1 MSDNLRTSPPGSPRW
16 FNGFCPDSAGGRNQS
31 RLGLR
36 PDPTRS
42 GQSPNLRRC
51 APPTDEDP
59 TSAKAANPRGRMLC
73 VLFALLA
80 SAALAAESAKP
91 EKVREI
97 FVPYEDLSTLMEGN
111 SQRVFLTRQEYDDL
125 LAKAK
130 KKPPEIPAPQG
141 ALLLAAEYDG
151 TIEEGRVRLS
161 GAIDLEVLEEGL
173 HALPLDMS
181 GVGVRRA
188 AFVVPA
194 SAGSAPAG
202 ITNPSA
208 PIARDAKGQTILF
221 VEGIGRHRL
230 LLEMV
235 APLQTSAAQQSL
247 TFRLP
252 TPAAARLRLV
262 VPGNVE
268 VKSGAK
274 VVSRTLDEAAGVTRF
289 ELLLPKEQL
298 SLVMSLNNRML
309 RQQRVVVARS
319 VLVDEI
325 TSAYERLH
333 TTVSFDVLHGAADRF
348 RLALPEG
355 FEPTEVLS
363 PLLSRWA
370 VATVDN
376 QRVLEIVLREPSTET
391 VVLNV
396 SATRTPARLQD
407 WTMPQLTPLDMAGQV
422 AVVGLIVEDQLS
434 AEGIESQGLVPVDN
448 RVLTAALPETVFRA
462 EPGAPRVRPVATYYA
477 PLAKFALQAG
487 FRQPPPRLQVT
498 TNVLLVLDDQGHH
511 VRGGFALLPQIEK
524 LFAVHFTAPAGWNV
538 TQVTAADGKPL
549 AVERYDAPQGES
561 LIHVRLPQGIP
572 PGEVTSIS
580 FQAESVP
587 PDWLGQWPERTVAFP
602 RFVVENTTR
611 DTGAVAIR
619 ADDDL
624 LVRPNELAGL
634 DPLDDKD
641 KENYGLAG
649 VESNLAYRYEVQPY
663 AATVHVT
670 RTQPTITART
680 FSFLQIAPEGLT
692 AHYEI
697 LYDIRQARAR
707 QLTLR
712 LPKATPT
719 SLSIRGAE
727 GATVKDYT
735 SEERDDERRW
745 TALLAEPVNGVVRLA
760 VDFQQPLP
768 DNESKE
774 SSLPLA
780 RADGV
785 AYQSAVVAVEG
796 NAELDITV
804 KTDARTVDVGELV
817 AAQYAVGKRLLGVF
831 ESVGPPQAV
840 QVDVDRRPGYGL
852 PPAIVQRAE
861 LDTVLSADGTALT
874 GVRYLLRT
882 KAAFLEVRLPAGSEL
897 WSAYLDG
904 QPVAPQRDGDRLL
917 LDLPASA
924 QNAMRDLQVIY
935 QTPLTSVVMLNRVAT
950 EAPTLWLRNDRDAQ
964 AGEVPTADVTWN
976 LLLPEG
982 HRLVRSSGTVYTQQL
997 ETPRSPIWNAL
1008 GGLFFAAGG
1017 VPGLLGGRA
1026 REAASRAKDWAASPA
1041 CQLSDEVQSDMAPS
1055 SALMTPSEGLPREE
1069 SIERLAELSKK
1080 EERMPQSEAESQPEA
1095 AKDSPPADATAD
1107 PFGATQD
1114 PFGAPRPSSPK
1125 PAAGQPA
1132 DQPAAPPPPQRP
1144 AAGEEVAQV
1153 ARPARDA
1160 KYWALEGVRSLPID
1174 LQKQGDAVTFQSL
1187 GVRPLLRVTIAN
1199 ARRFDMLAWSVGL
1212 AVFAAGLLLTRR
1224 SVRTKTRYV
1233 VLVSIVALALPLA
1246 TGLTYELGKTFDCAF
1261 YAACCL
1267 VLWYLIAAALRWL
1280 CPQVGESLRDS
1291 HPVSE
1296 RPAHVASSL
1305 LLALII
1311 FATANTP
1318 AVAQAPKPPAFDPS
1332 GLIELLTPPKPIR
1345 LPADA
1350 VIIPYDAEQGTDGLK
1365 NADKVLVPYAKY
1377 VELWNRAFPDKK
1389 LQAKPPITAWSL
1401 AGATYE
1407 ATLSGDDYLL
1417 VTGRLEVD
1425 VYTERPVQVPLRLSG
1440 GVLTSATI
1448 GVKPAR
1454 LQLVQPAPQP
1464 APQPGQQQQQ
1474 AVQTVQASAPPDPV
1488 FAVLHL
1494 AGKGR
1499 QQLALQIRLRLERRG
1514 GWRVAVG
1521 RLPTAPAAGLTLTV
1535 PAAGTEVRLAG
1546 LADRG
1551 EYETAAD
1558 NQQIATALSDDGRL
1572 NLQWRPKVAEGQ
1584 VDRSLTVAS
1593 EAVLDV
1599 QEDGLRLVWQLNL
1612 EFPRSRR
1619 DRFEVLV
1626 PAGYLVERV
1635 LGDNVRMWD
1644 LKQADNLQRLNV
1656 TLLKETADR
1665 ERVTLHL
1672 SRRGV
1677 VAADQPTQVPAP
1689 AVSVDGAVLHKG
1701 RLTIRR
1707 SPLLELR
1714 ATSVTGLSR
1723 TDIAA
1728 DVANALTAAGA
1739 AEESPLGLRPYQAF
1753 EFGAISYALALEAAP
1768 VPGDAPATVQS
1779 LLRIAER
1786 ETRLETQVKI
1796 DVRTRPVHRV
1806 RLYAP
1811 ATLEVEQVVAP
1822 GEFTWAATEADGR
1835 RLVCVYLG
1843 SGQSQPFSVV
1853 VRGSLGRRQAADPVP
1868 APKLEV
1874 LDVVRQQGD
1883 LVVQVDPA
1891 FDVRAA
1897 ERQNCDT
1904 IPVSNTFDW
1913 LQAEQ
1918 RPLARLVLRYQTPQ
1932 YDARF
1937 EVRARPARVSGY
1949 TITNVKVTDVAVEE
1963 TVSIDLTI
1971 REAGIREVL
1980 FTLPAGMEQARI
1992 SAPKLRQKTIQDAAD
2007 GRKLFRLELQ
2017 DDTLGQYRVL
2027 VENERVLLSGG
2038 QLESELQTAP
2048 IPELQTGRTDQRYVT
2063 LENAGRDEVLVVDQ
2077 VELGPLSRQQAE
2089 WRKLAEILGENLTSA
2104 YLVAAEAKSPQLT
2117 FKTKQRKTVETARAS
2132 IGLGETLLVVDAA
2145 GAYRGQQTYH
2155 VHNTTEQF
2163 LEIRLP
2169 PGAQLWTAIVA
2180 GQPVKPT
2187 EVPVPHVAASLR
2199 DADRSGATPDQVRIP
2214 LIKTAEGDTDYAVVL
2229 KYGGWLQPIGIVD
2242 RVAFPLMRT
2251 VNINVEL
2258 SRVRLRVPETHTWFD
2273 FGGTMR
2279 PVFDKGSYE
2288 ADFFSYNAKQ
2298 VKRLMQTLNT
2308 DNYYA
2313 RARSM
2318 SNLKQLG
2325 LAVQNYQQQ
2334 FGDYSSNDAFK
2345 RNLEVNA
2352 DLIRQAEQQTQEI
2365 LAKEGE
2371 AIVTDNRGRLN
2382 TYFQDQKNAS
2392 ALNVVNELGGN
2403 FRVVTKS
2410 EEGKPAA
2417 DKETFNY
2424 RWLETNKLENRER
2437 FEKKDADVRFGKQ
2450 VQVEAGDKLKS
2461 YAKGQSLL
2469 GDISSESGAQVRG
2482 KRRGDVSEPESRSVA
2497 QSQQELAR
2505 RYQQKLQT
2513 EQQMDQVRQQQAGTR
2528 MDDFSSLSNAAPP
2541 PANQQPVPLMP
2552 GKPGMPGMMMPGQ
2565 GATDAYGM
2573 MPGMAGGYPG
2583 QGPTAAGGYA
2593 MSGGGGMG
2601 GMGAMGGGIHVGRD
2615 ESRAA
2620 GRLNA
2625 GQVQSGMGGAVGGV
2639 AFSADGKILATQDS
2653 DSVSGLAQQPTLGY
2667 GARAAETHLASLDVD
2682 LPLRGR
2688 EYLFTTSR
2696 GDIDITARAV
2706 SEPLL
2711 GRLTRLLAVAV
2722 GFVVL
2727 LVLLRVLPRVLRL
2740 LHGSRWFAAAVLLVG
2755 LLSLLLGVFPILAL
2769 AALIYGLVQLV
2780 RLEIARCRRRA
2791 AASVAAA

>member
-1 MSDNLRTSPPGSPRW
+1 MLLTM
-16 FNGFCPDSAGGRNQS
+16 
-31 RLGLR
+31 L
-36 PDPTRS
+36 
-42 GQSPNLRRC
+42 
-51 APPTDEDP
+51 AP
-59 TSAKAANPRGRMLC
+59 A
-73 VLFALLA
+73 A
-80 SAALAAESAKP
+80 SAAQPPAKP

-111 SQRVFLTRQEYDDL
+111 SQRVFLTRQEYNDL

-130 KKPPEIPAPQG
+130 KKPPEVPAPRG

-151 TIEEGRVRLS
+151 TIEDGRIRLS
-161 GAIDLEVLEEGL
+161 GTIDLEVLEEGL
-173 HALPLDMS
+173 HALPLDLT

-194 SAGSAPAG
+194 SAGSAPENA
-202 ITNPSA
+202 SA
-208 PIARDAKGQTILF
+208 PIGRDAKGQPILF
-221 VEGIGRHRL
+221 IEGIGRHRV

-247 TFRLP
+247 SFRLP

-309 RQQRVVVARS
+309 REQRVVVARS

-348 RLALPEG
+348 RMVLPEG

-391 VVLNV
+391 IVLNV
-396 SATRTPARLQD
+396 SATRTPARLKD

-477 PLAKFALQAG
+477 PQAKFGLQAN
-487 FRQPPPRLQVT
+487 FRQPSPRLQVT

-524 LFAVHFTAPAGWNV
+524 LFAVRFTAPAGWNV

-549 AVERYDAPQGES
+549 TIERYDAPQGES
-561 LIHVRLPQGIP
+561 LIHVRLPQGLP

-587 PDWLGQWPERTVAFP
+587 PDWLGPWPERTVAFP
-602 RFVVENTTR
+602 RFVVESTTR
-611 DTGAVAIR
+611 DTGALAIR

-624 LVRPNELAGL
+624 LVRPDELAGL

-649 VESNLAYRYEVQPY
+649 VESNLAYRYEAQPY
-663 AATVHVT
+663 AAKVHVT
-670 RTQPTITART
+670 RTQPAITART

-697 LYDIRQARAR
+697 LYDIRQARAPR
-707 QLTLR
+707 LTLR
-712 LPKATPT
+712 LPKDTPS

-727 GATVKDYT
+727 GAAVKDFT
-735 SEERDDERRW
+735 SEERDDGRRW
-745 TALLAEPVNGVVRLA
+745 TALLAEPVSGVVRLA

-768 DNESKE
+768 DEELKE
-774 SSLPLA
+774 ARRGSPDPAETADRRSPEHAGDLRSAEVARSGDRPQPRSGDSPQPRSGDRPQPTSFSLPLA

-804 KTDARTVDVGELV
+804 KTAARTVDVGELV

-840 QVDVDRRPGYGL
+840 QVDVNRRPGYGL

-861 LDTVLSADGTALT
+861 LDTVLSADGVALT
-874 GVRYLLRT
+874 GARYQLRT
-882 KAAFLEVRLPAGSEL
+882 KAAFLEVRLPAQSEL

-935 QTPLTSVVMLNRVAT
+935 LTPVTSVVMLNRVAS

-964 AGEVPTADVTWN
+964 AGEVPTADVTWK

-982 HRLVRSSGTVYTQQL
+982 HRLVRSSGTVYTQEL
-997 ETPRSPIWNAL
+997 KPRQSPIWNSL

-1017 VPGLLGGRA
+1017 IPSIQAARESARRAQAINSLKSIGRA
-1026 REAASRAKDWAASPA
+1026 MQGLHDSYETLPMTEAAPA
-1041 CQLSDEVQSDMAPS
+1041 RGPTA
-1055 SALMTPSEGLPREE
+1055 PSEGLPRED
-1069 SIERLAELSKK
+1069 SVERLAELPQ
-1080 EERMPQSEAESQPEA
+1080 EAERMPQAESKPEA
-1095 AKDSPPADATAD
+1095 AKELPPAAAAAD
-1107 PFGATQD
+1107 PFAAPPPATPQ
-1114 PFGAPRPSSPK
+1114 
-1125 PAAGQPA
+1125 AALVQPA

-1144 AAGEEVAQV
+1144 AAGE
-1153 ARPARDA
+1153 AREAGQPIRDA

-1174 LQKQGDAVTFQSL
+1174 LQKQGDAITFQSL

-1199 ARRFDMLAWSVGL
+1199 ARRFDVLAWSVGL

-1224 SVRTKTRYV
+1224 SARAKTRYV
-1233 VLVSIVALALPLA
+1233 VLVAVVALALPLA
-1246 TGLTYELGKTFDCAF
+1246 TGLTYELGETFDCAF

-1280 CPQVGESLRDS
+1280 CPHAGESLRDS

-1296 RPAHVASSL
+1296 RPAHVVSSL
-1305 LLALII
+1305 LLALVVL
-1311 FATANTP
+1311 TAASAP
-1318 AVAQAPKPPAFDPS
+1318 AVAQESKPPAFDPS
-1332 GLIELLTPPKPIR
+1332 GLIELLAPPKPVR

-1350 VIIPYDAEQGTDGLK
+1350 VIIPYDAEEGNEGLK
-1365 NADKVLVPYAKY
+1365 TADRVLVPYAKY

-1389 LQAKPPITAWSL
+1389 LQAKPPVTAWSL
-1401 AGATYE
+1401 AGAAYE
-1407 ATLSGDDYLL
+1407 ATLSGDDFLL
-1417 VTGRLEVD
+1417 ITGRLEID
-1425 VYTERPVQVPLRLSG
+1425 VYTEQPVQVPLRLSG

-1448 GVKPAR
+1448 GAKPAR

-1464 APQPGQQQQQ
+1464 AAKPAPQQQQQ
-1474 AVQTVQASAPPDPV
+1474 AVQTVQAPAPPDPV

-1499 QQLALQIRLRLERRG
+1499 QQLALQIRMRLERRG

-1521 RLPTAPAAGLTLTV
+1521 HLPAAPASGLTLTV

-1546 LADRG
+1546 LADRS
-1551 EYETAAD
+1551 EYETAVD
-1558 NQQIATALSDDGRL
+1558 NQQIATALSADGTL

-1626 PAGYLVERV
+1626 PAGYLVEKV

-1644 LKQADNLQRLNV
+1644 LKPADNLQRLNV

-1677 VAADQPTQVPAP
+1677 VAADQPTQFPAP

-1701 RLTIRR
+1701 RLTVRR

-1714 ATSVTGLSR
+1714 STSVTGLSR

-1768 VPGDAPATVQS
+1768 VPSDASATVQS

-1796 DVRTRPVHRV
+1796 DVRTKPVHRV
-1806 RLYAP
+1806 RLYVP

-1897 ERQNCDT
+1897 GLQNCDT
-1904 IPVSNTFDW
+1904 IPLSNTFDW

-1918 RPLARLVLRYQTPQ
+1918 RPLARLAFRYRSPQ

-1937 EVRARPARVSGY
+1937 ELRARAARVSGY

-1963 TVSIDLTI
+1963 TISIDLTI
-1971 REAGIREVL
+1971 HDAGIREVL
-1980 FTLPAGMEQARI
+1980 FTLPAWMEQARI
-1992 SAPKLRQKTIQDAAD
+1992 NAPKLRQKTIQDAAD

-2027 VENERVLLSGG
+2027 VENERVLLSAG

-2077 VELGPLSRQQAE
+2077 VELGPLGRQQAE
-2089 WRKLAEILGENLTSA
+2089 WRKLAGILGENLTSA
-2104 YLVAAEAKSPQLT
+2104 YIVAAEAKSPKLT

-2145 GAYRGQQTYH
+2145 GAYRGQQTYQ
-2155 VHNTTEQF
+2155 VNNTTEQF

-2187 EVPVPHVAASLR
+2187 EVP
-2199 DADRSGATPDQVRIP
+2199 GGTTPDQVRIP

-2229 KYGGWLQPIGIVD
+2229 KYGGWLQPVGTVD

-2258 SRVRLRVPETHTWFD
+2258 SRVRLRLPETHTWFD
-2273 FGGTMR
+2273 FGGSMR
-2279 PVFDKGSYE
+2279 RVSDEGEYE

-2334 FGDYSSNDAFK
+2334 FGDYRANDTFR
-2345 RNLEVNA
+2345 RNLDVNA

-2365 LAKEGE
+2365 LAKEG
-2371 AIVTDNRGRLN
+2371 AVTVTDNRGRLN
-2382 TYFQDQKNAS
+2382 TYFLDQSNDS
-2392 ALNVVNELGGN
+2392 AKNVVNELGGN
-2403 FRVVTKS
+2403 FQVVIVPK
-2410 EEGKPAA
+2410 EGKPQAG
-2417 DKETFNY
+2417 KETFNY
-2424 RWLETNKLENRER
+2424 KWLESNKLENRER
-2437 FEKKDADVRFGKQ
+2437 FEKDDGAVRFGKQ
-2450 VQVEAGDKLKS
+2450 AQVEAGDKLKS

-2469 GDISSESGAQVRG
+2469 GDVSDESGAQVRG
-2482 KRRGDVSEPESRSVA
+2482 KRRGDVSEPQSRALS

-2513 EQQMDQVRQQQAGTR
+2513 EQQLDQVRQQQAGVR
-2528 MDDFSSLSNAAPP
+2528 MDDFSSLSTVAPP
-2541 PANQQPVPLMP
+2541 PTNQPPVPQM
-2552 GKPGMPGMMMPGQ
+2552 PGMPGIMAGQ
-2565 GATDAYGM
+2565 GAAGAYGM
-2573 MPGMAGGYPG
+2573 MPGAGGYPG
-2583 QGPTAAGGYA
+2583 QGPTAAPAYA
-2593 MSGGGGMG
+2593 MPGGGGME
-2601 GMGAMGGGIHVGRD
+2601 GMGAMGGGVRHGRD

-2620 GRLNA
+2620 GRRNA
-2625 GQVQSGMGGAVGGV
+2625 VVTQGGTGGVPAGV
-2639 AFSADGKILATQDS
+2639 AFSADGRILAAQDF
-2653 DSVSGLAQQPTLGY
+2653 DSATGLAQRPTVWNVT
-2667 GARAAETHLASLDVD
+2667 RAAETHLASLDVD

-2688 EYLFTTSR
+2688 EYLFTTTR

-2711 GRLTRLLAVAV
+2711 GRLSRLLAIAV

-2727 LVLLRVLPRVLRL
+2727 LVLLRVLPRVLPV
-2740 LHGSRWFAAAVLLVG
+2740 LHRSRFFAGAVLLLG
-2755 LLSLLLGVFPILAL
+2755 LLSLLLGIFPLLAL
-2769 AALIYGLVQLV
+2769 AALIYGLVQLI
-2780 RLEIARCRRRA
+2780 RLEIARRRRLA
-2791 AASVAAA
+2791 AAPAPAA